1 LFTKKYVFETRKT
14 RTKRIFRSIVIIS
27 SLICVSFTLLCIY
40 IPIYAEKQN
49 EATAQAF
56 FKRSPDLIAVF
67 TGDTGRIDYTLKK
80 AEKHPSAKIFIT
92 GVYAKNNLKILLKK
106 QGKDISVDDYLE
118 QESHHIELDYLARNT
133 IENGLATIHYMEK
146 LSTVKNVLIISSD
159 YHMLRISTIMS
170 ALSDQNSEF
179 KFHFESIPSDYRQ
192 TNNLQKLFK
201 EVYKFFKTS
210 TFLLFWDRNE
220 TVIHQ
225 EL

>member
-1 LFTKKYVFETRKT
+1 MFTRKYVFETRKT
-14 RTKRIFRSIVIIS
+14 RTKRIFQSIVITS
-27 SLICVSFTLLCIY
+27 SLICVSFILLCIY

-67 TGDTGRIDYTLKK
+67 TGDTGRIDYTFKK

-159 YHMLRISTIMS
+159 YHIFRISRIMS
-170 ALSDQNSEF
+170 ALSDQNPEF
-179 KFHFESIPSDYRQ
+179 QFHFESIPSDYRQ
-192 TNNLQKLFK
+192 VHNLQKLFK

-210 TFLLFWDRNE
+210 TFLLFWDRGMPSI
-220 TVIHQ
+220 V
-225 EL
+225 

>member
-1 LFTKKYVFETRKT
+1 
-14 RTKRIFRSIVIIS
+14 VIIS

-80 AEKHPSAKIFIT
+80 AEKYPSAKIFIT

-170 ALSDQNSEF
+170 ALSDKNSEF

-192 TNNLQKLFK
+192 INNLQKLFK